1 MYSKKVKAALAY
13 SGKSEAWLARE
24 LKTTPSAFNQRM
36 KTGKFTYEELK
47 SIAVLLGADFRAEF
61 EFPEGTKI

>member
-1 MYSKKVKAALAY
+1 MYAKKIKAALAY

-36 KTGKFTYEELK
+36 KTEKFTYDEMK
-47 SIAVLLGADFRAEF
+47 AIATLLGADFKAEF
-61 EFPEGTKI
+61 EFPDGTKI